1 MIDTK
6 MRGDFSYWHHFL
18 VILAYF
24 GTTLLYVKY
33 SCVIYVVVNLLSQVF
48 SILIAFF
55 STSFSIHCDW
65 DKKKLTTTY
74 TCHIYIY
81 IL

>member
-1 MIDTK
+1 MDIK

-55 STSFSIHCDW
+55 QLHLAYIAIGI
-65 DKKKLTTTY
+65 KKN
-74 TCHIYIY
+74 
-81 IL
+81 